1 MDYTLQQLRYL
12 IAVADHGSVSAA
24 ARSMYVSQPG
34 VSAAISHLEAVFG
47 IQCFVRHHAKGVT
60 LTAAGQD
67 FVAEA
72 REVLNKA
79 SNLKRRAKELSEA
92 ITGRL
97 DIGCF
102 STIGPFF
109 LPRILERFEQQY
121 PGVETSIYDGT
132 TESLLRRLRTGTIE
146 VSLMYDLN
154 LESSFRKIPLMEL
167 KPYVLL
173 PKAHKLAKQSS
184 VRLCDLVDEPLVL
197 FDRPQHDEYLL
208 SLFKALGKT
217 PRVGQRVRNFELV
230 RGLVATGSGYAILN
244 VRPAL
249 DHSYDGN
256 KVVCLPIAD
265 TVQPASIVLA
275 VMDGA
280 NVTRRVSAFI
290 HSTVEC
296 MKGFEPAPF
305 RWVDQT
311 ISTMETPY
319 SSVVDSQLAD
329 TQRTPIVGIA

>member
-34 VSAAISHLEAVFG
+34 VSAAISHLEEVFG

-72 REVLNKA
+72 REVLTKA

-92 ITGRL
+92 VTGRL

-102 STIGPFF
+102 STVGPFF
-109 LPRILERFEQQY
+109 LPRILELFERQY
-121 PGVETSIYDGT
+121 PGVETTIFDGT
-132 TESLLRRLRTGTIE
+132 TESLTRRLRSGIIE
-146 VSLMYDLN
+146 ISLMYDLN
-154 LESSFRKIPLMEL
+154 LDSSFQKVPLLQL

-173 PKAHKLAKQSS
+173 PKVHRLAQQPCVCLK
-184 VRLCDLVDEPLVL
+184 DLVDDPLVL
-197 FDRPQHDEYLL
+197 FDRPHHDEYLL
-208 SLFKALGKT
+208 SLFKGLGRQPKI
-217 PRVGQRVRNFELV
+217 GQKVRNFELV
-230 RGLVATGSGYAILN
+230 RGLVASGYGYAILN

-256 KVVCLPIAD
+256 YVVCLPIVD
-265 TVQPASIVLA
+265 DVPPANIVLA
-275 VMDGA
+275 VAGT
-280 NVTRRVSAFI
+280 NGTTRRVAAFI
-290 HSTVEC
+290 HSTMDC
-296 MKGFEPAPF
+296 IKSFDPATFRWITPPAPTKF
-305 RWVDQT
+305 EAPFHVA
-311 ISTMETPY
+311 ETPLPQ
-319 SSVVDSQLAD
+319 VAETV
-329 TQRTPIVGIA
+329 